1 MGGPFLPG
9 WQKRY
14 FSLYPNRIEWRGE
27 QVHLLPG
34 KFGNTSDLN
43 VFYLYV
49 NIVTTNFVAKC
60 NKPAVLGRC
69 DFTG

>member
-49 NIVTTNFVAKC
+49 NIVTTI
-60 NKPAVLGRC
+60 L
-69 DFTG
+69 